1 MAEEPGGPEAPDGPG
16 AETLGSKVRSATRWS
31 LINTMVMR
39 LGNFATGIILVRYV
53 LDPAAWGVYG
63 VAQTVLMVLLSANE
77 LGVTLAVV
85 RWNGDVRRFA
95 PTVLSLSALSSGLLY
110 VALFAAAPAVAG
122 LLGAPEAT
130 VVLRVMCLCLVLDGL
145 SQVPAGV
152 LTREFR
158 QGRRMVIDALNFV
171 VSTGVTLLLAL
182 QGQGALSFACGAV
195 AGNVVALAGCAFAAP
210 GMLRFGWDPAQARE
224 LLRFGLPLAG
234 ASLLSLAVVNADAM
248 IVGAVL
254 GNVALGYYMLA
265 FNMAGWPVRVIS
277 ETARRV
283 SFAGFSR
290 LADSPK
296 ALSDGFARALGLLMT
311 ATVPACVL
319 LAALAGPLVELV
331 YGAKWR
337 PAAAALPWLMALG
350 LARIAAELTY
360 DCLVAVGRRRSLL
373 LIQGI
378 WLVTLVPALTIAA
391 RAGGIGTVAVG
402 HVVVAGLIVLPAF
415 LAALRRGGIATRA
428 LLRVCARPV
437 LGGVVMAVL
446 LVLGRGRLGEGPLAL
461 CATSVV
467 GLMGYGLCALPGR
480 TLVRGALD
488 RRRRT
493 RAAAPATIPDPSPA
507 GSVPTP
513 ATASATVTAGAATAT
528 APAPAPDSAPA
539 PPHQPAGPARE
550 R

>member
-1 MAEEPGGPEAPDGPG
+1 METETAPADR
-16 AETLGSKVRSATRWS
+16 ATLGTKVRSATRWS

-39 LGNFATGIILVRYV
+39 LGNFATGIFLVRYV

-77 LGVTLAVV
+77 LGVTLAIV
-85 RWNGDVRRFA
+85 RWEGDVRRFA
-95 PTVLSLSALSSGLLY
+95 PTVLTLGALSSGLLY
-110 VALFAAAPAVAG
+110 LLLFASAPAVAG
-122 LLGAPEAT
+122 LLGSDEAT
-130 VVLRVMCLCLVLDGL
+130 AVLRVMCLCLVLDGL

-158 QGRRMVIDALNFV
+158 QGRRMVVDALNFV
-171 VSTGVTLLLAL
+171 VSTAVTLVLAL
-182 QGQGALSFACGAV
+182 QGWGAMSFACGAV
-195 AGNVVALAGCAFAAP
+195 AGNVVALAGCALAAP
-210 GMLRFGWDPAQARE
+210 GFLRFGWDTAQARA

-290 LADSPK
+290 LAGTPR
-296 ALSDGFARALGLLMT
+296 ALSEGFARALGALMT

-319 LAALAGPLVELV
+319 LGALAGPLVELV

-337 PAAAALPWLMALG
+337 PAAEALPWLMALG

-373 LIQGI
+373 LIQGL
-378 WLVTLVPALTIAA
+378 WLVTLVPVLILAA
-391 RAGGIGTVAVG
+391 RAGGIETVGAGHVAV
-402 HVVVAGLIVLPAF
+402 AGAVVLPAF
-415 LAALRRGGIATRA
+415 LLALRRGGIAVRA
-428 LLRVCARPV
+428 LARVCLRPV
-437 LGGVVMAVL
+437 LGGAVMAVVVVL
-446 LVLGRGRLGEGPLAL
+446 LRQHLGEGIAAL
-461 CATSVV
+461 GATCVI
-467 GLMGYGLCALPGR
+467 GLVGYGLCVLPGR
-480 TLVRGALD
+480 RLVRGTLA
-488 RRRRT
+488 RRRRS
-493 RAAAPATIPDPSPA
+493 RADEPAADRPPA
-507 GSVPTP
+507 GHELPARDGGLAVPSVPAQKRP
-513 ATASATVTAGAATAT
+513 A
-528 APAPAPDSAPA
+528 D
-539 PPHQPAGPARE
+539 PARE

>member
-1 MAEEPGGPEAPDGPG
+1 MESAPAEGQAS
-16 AETLGSKVRSATRWS
+16 LGTKVRSATRWS
-31 LINTMVMR
+31 LVNTMVMR

-63 VAQTVLMVLLSANE
+63 VAQTVLMVLLAANE

-85 RWNGDVRRFA
+85 RWDGDVRRFA
-95 PTVLSLSALSSGLLY
+95 PTVLTLGALSSGLLY
-110 VALFAAAPAVAG
+110 LVLFVSAPAVAA
-122 LLGAPEAT
+122 LLGSSEAT
-130 VVLRVMCLCLVLDGL
+130 AVLRVMCLCLVLDGL

-158 QGRRMVIDALNFV
+158 QGRRMVVDALNFV
-171 VSTGVTLLLAL
+171 VSTSVTLVLAL
-182 QGQGALSFACGAV
+182 RGWGAMSFACGAV
-195 AGNVVALAGCAFAAP
+195 AGNVVALAGCAVAAP
-210 GMLRFGWDPAQARE
+210 GMLKFGWDKEQARA

-254 GNVALGYYMLA
+254 GNIALGFYMLA

-290 LADSPK
+290 LADDPK
-296 ALSDGFARALGLLMT
+296 ALSEGFARALGVLMA

-319 LAALAGPLVELV
+319 LGALAGPLVELV

-337 PAAAALPWLMALG
+337 PAAEALPWLMALG

-360 DCLVAVGRRRSLL
+360 DCLVAIGRRRSLL
-373 LIQGI
+373 LIQGL
-378 WLVTLVPALTIAA
+378 WLVTLVPVLILAA

-402 HVVVAGLIVLPAF
+402 HVVVAGAVVLPAF
-415 LAALRRGGIATRA
+415 LVALRRGGIAARA
-428 LLRVCARPV
+428 LARVCVRPV
-437 LGGVVMAVL
+437 LGGAVMGVVLVL
-446 LVLGRGRLGEGPLAL
+446 LRQRLGEGIAAL
-461 CATSVV
+461 CATSAV
-467 GLMGYGLCALPGR
+467 GLVCYGLCVLPGR
-480 TLVRGALD
+480 TLVRGALA
-488 RRRRT
+488 RRSRSRGNERSVADAE
-493 RAAAPATIPDPSPA
+493 RAVAPVPA
-507 GSVPTP
+507 QKRP
-513 ATASATVTAGAATAT
+513 AE
-528 APAPAPDSAPA
+528 
-539 PPHQPAGPARE
+539 PARE

>member
-1 MAEEPGGPEAPDGPG
+1 MESGAPDQ
-16 AETLGSKVRSATRWS
+16 ASLGTKVRSATRWS

-39 LGNFATGIILVRYV
+39 LGNFATGIVLVRYV

-85 RWNGDVRRFA
+85 RWEGDVRRFA

-110 VALFAAAPAVAG
+110 LALFAAAPGVAA

-130 VVLRVMCLCLVLDGL
+130 AVLRVMCLCLVLDGL

-158 QGRRMVIDALNFV
+158 QGRRMVVDALNFV
-171 VSTGVTLLLAL
+171 VSTSVTLVLAL
-182 QGQGALSFACGAV
+182 QGWGAMSFACGAV
-195 AGNVVALAGCAFAAP
+195 AGNVVALAGCAVAAP
-210 GMLRFGWDPAQARE
+210 GMLRFGWDPAQARA

-234 ASLLSLAVVNADAM
+234 ASLLALAVVNADAM

-254 GNVALGYYMLA
+254 GHVALGYYMLA

-290 LADSPK
+290 LAGDPK
-296 ALSDGFARALGLLMT
+296 ALSDGFARALGALVT

-319 LAALAGPLVELV
+319 LGALAGPLVELV

-337 PAAAALPWLMALG
+337 PAAEALPWLMALG

-373 LIQGI
+373 LIQGL
-378 WLVTLVPALTIAA
+378 WLVTLVPVLILAA
-391 RAGGIGTVAVG
+391 RGGGIATVAAG
-402 HVVVAGLIVLPAF
+402 HVLVAVAVVAPAF
-415 LAALRRGGIATRA
+415 LVALRRGGIAARA
-428 LLRVCARPV
+428 LARVCVRPV
-437 LGGVVMAVL
+437 LGGLVMAAL
-446 LVLGRGRLGEGPLAL
+446 LVLLRQRLGEGLVAL
-461 CATSVV
+461 CATSLA
-467 GLMGYGLCALPGR
+467 GLVGYGLCALPAR
-480 TLVRGALD
+480 TLVALT
-488 RRRRT
+488 RRRRGQGPEAPACVPAP
-493 RAAAPATIPDPSPA
+493 RQPAAPAA
-507 GSVPTP
+507 
-513 ATASATVTAGAATAT
+513 
-528 APAPAPDSAPA
+528 
-539 PPHQPAGPARE
+539 HE

>member
-1 MAEEPGGPEAPDGPG
+1 MESDAPDQ
-16 AETLGSKVRSATRWS
+16 ASLGTKVRSATRWS

-39 LGNFATGIILVRYV
+39 LGNFATGIVLVRYV

-85 RWNGDVRRFA
+85 RWEGDVRCFA

-110 VALFAAAPAVAG
+110 LALFAAAPGVAG

-130 VVLRVMCLCLVLDGL
+130 AVLRVMCLCLILDGL

-158 QGRRMVIDALNFV
+158 QGRRMVVDALNFV
-171 VSTGVTLLLAL
+171 VSTSVTLGLAL
-182 QGQGALSFACGAV
+182 QGWGAMSFACGAV
-195 AGNVVALAGCAFAAP
+195 AGNVVALAGCAIAAP
-210 GMLRFGWDPAQARE
+210 GMLRFGWDAGQARA

-234 ASLLSLAVVNADAM
+234 ASLLALAVVNADAM

-254 GNVALGYYMLA
+254 GHVALGYYMLA

-290 LADSPK
+290 LADDAK
-296 ALSDGFARALGLLMT
+296 ALSDGFARALGALMT

-319 LAALAGPLVELV
+319 LGALAGPLVELV
-331 YGAKWR
+331 YGARWR
-337 PAAAALPWLMALG
+337 PAAEALPWLMALG

-373 LIQGI
+373 LIQGL
-378 WLVTLVPALTIAA
+378 WLVTLVPVLILAA
-391 RAGGIGTVAVG
+391 RAGGIATVAAG
-402 HVVVAGLIVLPAF
+402 HVLVAVAVVAPAF
-415 LAALRRGGIATRA
+415 LVTLRRGGIAARA
-428 LLRVCARPV
+428 LAKVCVRPV
-437 LGGVVMAVL
+437 LGGLLMAAL
-446 LVLGRGRLGEGPLAL
+446 LVLLRQRLGEGLGAL

-467 GLMGYGLCALPGR
+467 GLVAYGLCALPAR
-480 TLVRGALD
+480 TLVRGALA
-488 RRRRT
+488 RRRRSRGPEAPEGT
-493 RAAAPATIPDPSPA
+493 GAVPSLPAQKQPAAPA
-507 GSVPTP
+507 
-513 ATASATVTAGAATAT
+513 
-528 APAPAPDSAPA
+528 
-539 PPHQPAGPARE
+539 HE

>member
-1 MAEEPGGPEAPDGPG
+1 METSAPAPAAAPAADDGP
-16 AETLGSKVRSATRWS
+16 ASLGTKVRSATRWS

-39 LGNFATGIILVRYV
+39 LGNFATGIVLVRYV

-77 LGVTLAVV
+77 LGVTLAIV
-85 RWNGDVRRFA
+85 RWEGDVRRFA
-95 PTVLSLSALSSGLLY
+95 PTVLTLGALSSGLLY
-110 VALFAAAPAVAG
+110 LALFASAPAVAA
-122 LLGAPEAT
+122 LLGSSEAT
-130 VVLRVMCLCLVLDGL
+130 AVLRVMCLCLVLDGL

-158 QGRRMVIDALNFV
+158 QGRRMVVDALNFV
-171 VSTGVTLLLAL
+171 VSTTVTLVLAL
-182 QGQGALSFACGAV
+182 QGWGAMSFACGAV
-195 AGNVVALAGCAFAAP
+195 AGNVVALAGCALAAP
-210 GMLRFGWDPAQARE
+210 GMLRFGWDTAQARA

-283 SFAGFSR
+283 AFAGFSR
-290 LADSPK
+290 LADTPK
-296 ALSDGFARALGLLMT
+296 ALSEGFARALGVLMT

-319 LAALAGPLVELV
+319 LGGLAGPLVELV

-337 PAAAALPWLMALG
+337 PAAEALPWLMALG

-373 LIQGI
+373 LIQGL
-378 WLVTLVPALTIAA
+378 WLVTLVPVLILAA
-391 RAGGIGTVAVG
+391 RAGGIATVGAGHVAV
-402 HVVVAGLIVLPAF
+402 AGAVVLPAF
-415 LAALRRGGIATRA
+415 LLALRRGGIAVRA
-428 LLRVCARPV
+428 LARVCLRPV
-437 LGGVVMAVL
+437 LGGLLMAAAVVL
-446 LVLGRGRLGEGPLAL
+446 LRQRLGEGPAAL
-461 CATSVV
+461 CATSVT
-467 GLMGYGLCALPGR
+467 GLVCYGLCVLPGR
-480 TLVRGALD
+480 RLVRGALARRSRSRTDAPAAD
-488 RRRRT
+488 RPP
-493 RAAAPATIPDPSPA
+493 AAHRAPATDGAPTLPPVPA
-507 GSVPTP
+507 
-513 ATASATVTAGAATAT
+513 
-528 APAPAPDSAPA
+528 
-539 PPHQPAGPARE
+539 QKRPAGPAHE